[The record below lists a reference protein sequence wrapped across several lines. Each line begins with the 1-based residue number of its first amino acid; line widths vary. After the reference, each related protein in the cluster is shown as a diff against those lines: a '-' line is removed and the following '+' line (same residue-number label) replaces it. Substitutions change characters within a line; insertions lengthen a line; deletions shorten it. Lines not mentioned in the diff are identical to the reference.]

1 MARKP
6 RSAPGGLVYHVLN
19 RSAGKFKFL
28 GHEKD
33 FQAFE
38 NLLVE
43 AHARHPIQIFAYCLM
58 GTHWHFVV
66 LPKEVGD
73 LTAFFRWLTHTHA
86 MRWRVS
92 HKTVGYGH
100 LYQGRF
106 KSFPVQEDGHF
117 LDVCRYV
124 ERNALSAGLTQRAQ
138 DWRWGSLWA
147 RDNGPDPL
155 REILSPWP
163 VERPAN
169 WVRRVNQPIGKDE
182 LERLHACINRGQP
195 LGSEAWIG
203 RTIKRLQLEHTF
215 RSEGRPAKSRRRAN
229 ADVPKN

>member
-28 GHEKD
+28 NTEKD
-33 FQAFE
+33 FQTFE
-38 NLLVE
+38 NLLIE
-43 AHARHPIQIFAYCLM
+43 AHARHPIRIFAYCLM
-58 GTHWHFVV
+58 GTHWHLVV
-66 LPKEVGD
+66 LPREDGD

-92 HKTVGYGH
+92 HRTVGYGH

-124 ERNALSAGLTQRAQ
+124 ERNALAAGLTERAQ

-147 RDNGPDPL
+147 RDKGPDVL
-155 REILSPWP
+155 RQILWPWP
-163 VERPAN
+163 VDRPAN
-169 WVRRVNQPIGKDE
+169 WLRRVNEPIEEEE
-182 LERLHACINRGQP
+182 LKRLRACVDRGRP
-195 LGSEAWIG
+195 FGSDAWTQK
-203 RTIKRLQLEHTF
+203 TIKRLHLEHTI
-215 RSEGRPAKSRRRAN
+215 RSEGRPATKRKKSDA
-229 ADVPKN
+229 PSL